1 MSTFNPIFYYNI
13 QPRSVLNASLFAVY
27 KFEGNGNDSLGVY
40 NATTIGS
47 GVTFTIQN
55 AVNGLAMQTANS
67 VNTRISL
74 PINTFSFTTGTVDKP
89 FSIKANIRMRGTFSQ
104 QSILSKYNG
113 TLTNAS
119 EYYFYVRSTN
129 QLAFLLFNKNAG
141 GIYIGATTPTPILIN
156 TNYNV
161 VVTYD
166 GSGLWTGIKI
176 YINGVSQTL
185 TSLSSAGTYIG
196 MRTTTLI
203 PTIGNSVSQNNP
215 FIGMID
221 ELYVFNGA
229 ITQAQVNTLQ
239 TQYYPNF

>member
-40 NATTIGS
+40 NATSIGS
-47 GVTFTIQN
+47 GVTFSSTN
-55 AVNGLAMQTANS
+55 AVDGLAMQTANS
-67 VNTRISL
+67 VNTRINL
-74 PINTFSFTTGTVDKP
+74 PINTFSFTTGTVDNP
-89 FSIKANIRMRGTFSQ
+89 FSIKANIRLRGLSVQ

-113 TLTNAS
+113 NLNNTS
-119 EYYFYVRSTN
+119 EYFFFVNNSNRL
-129 QLAFLLFNKNAG
+129 QLLLFNRLTG
-141 GIYIGATTPTPILIN
+141 YIGAISTSTFLIN
-156 TNYNV
+156 TNYNI

-176 YINGVSQTL
+176 YINGTL
-185 TSLSSAGTYIG
+185 TTTTAVNSGTYLS
-196 MRTTTLI
+196 MKTTTLV
-203 PTIGNSVSQNNP
+203 PTIGNSVVQNNR

-229 ITQAQVNTLQ
+229 ITQAQVTTLQ